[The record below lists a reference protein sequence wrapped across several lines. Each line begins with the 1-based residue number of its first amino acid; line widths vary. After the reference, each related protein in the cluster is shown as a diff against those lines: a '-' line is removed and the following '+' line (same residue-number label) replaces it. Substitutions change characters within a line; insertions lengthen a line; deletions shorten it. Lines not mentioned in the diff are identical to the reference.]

1 MGSRGTYHYPTAIET
16 YQMTWIFTL
25 VQCLQNIFVRRG
37 VTISDSS
44 VEARKTAHN
53 VSLLAWKDIIR
64 RKRNYEKKMSAGKKL
79 VQ

>member
-1 MGSRGTYHYPTAIET
+1 
-16 YQMTWIFTL
+16 MTWIFTL

-53 VSLLAWKDIIR
+53 VSLLA
-64 RKRNYEKKMSAGKKL
+64 
-79 VQ
+79 